1 MADKKITEL
10 TEVASLPDA
19 ALLTGVDTTRAAGDR
34 NVSIQKSNLIPA
46 SASQGLNDTIVVNAV
61 ATAVPE
67 FQGGLNVGFD
77 NGAPAII
84 TLKGGVG
91 GGSGQTVI
99 ASTTGGLAVSHAV
112 GVALTTPYLSLN
124 GKFVNSLDSTGYNAT
139 TNTPTLADA
148 DSFANGFSTI
158 VTTAGAQDFGSG
170 SITLGVDDVLMK
182 INDIYVKYV
191 NNNQSGGAGGS
202 STQYMVRNLSD
213 LTTNLTVGTTVD
225 YFRQPVGANLTSITC
240 SLLDAGTVTGVTVD
254 MLVNGVSILSTLLT
268 TDATEKTSTTATT
281 PVVIGTSLIPYDA
294 EITFDIDGVPT
305 AGKGLIVNLE
315 LEPV

>member
-10 TEVASLPDA
+10 TEVTSLPDA

-46 SASQGLNDTIVVNAV
+46 SSTQDLEDVIAQDPTATSVPDFENGLSYGNGTIALLTIDDGVGTIDLSSAAGRVLTH
-61 ATAVPE
+61 ATALTLSAPRT
-67 FQGGLNVGFD
+67 QAG
-77 NGAPAII
+77 NGDIVAIA
-84 TLKGGVG
+84 TDK
-91 GGSGQTVI
+91 
-99 ASTTGGLAVSHAV
+99 
-112 GVALTTPYLSLN
+112 
-124 GKFVNSLDSTGYNAT
+124 YNAT
-139 TNTPTLADA
+139 TNSPTL
-148 DSFANGFSTI
+148 SNTNTNRYGLEYEVS
-158 VTTAGAQDFGSG
+158 VAGIQDFGAG
-170 SITLGVDDVLMK
+170 SITIGVGDILA
-182 INDIYVKYV
+182 NDGTIWYKKVD
-191 NNNQSGGAGGS
+191 NNQSGGSGGS

-213 LTTNLTVGTTVD
+213 LTTNLTVGTTVE
-225 YFRQPVGANLTSITC
+225 YFRLPFGANLTGITC
-240 SLLDAGTVTGVTVD
+240 SLLDAGTITGVTVD

-281 PVVIGTSLIPYDA
+281 PAVISTSLIPYDA